1 MRRITIVAVLGIGV
15 LFGGSL
21 VLLEALDRPDS
32 THPAPPAPTPEVAAP
47 RPEVS
52 PSSPPAPK
60 VIEPP
65 PPSMAA
71 LPVPVVP
78 ELPPAPPKPSYDI
91 SDTNAAL
98 KRLVVE
104 RCGGLEVRFAEELR
118 KSQEPLT
125 GQAVLLL
132 DVEPQQ
138 DQLYVWSASTQVAG
152 ATRPSLVACAQW
164 AVKAKA
170 VDARGVRPGP
180 RFKVQLVVGMR
191 QP

>member
-1 MRRITIVAVLGIGV
+1 MTIWAVLGIGL

-21 VLLEALDRPDS
+21 LLLQVLDQAE
-32 THPAPPAPTPEVAAP
+32 PAHTGPPVPTSPPVTADAPAPTPVPAP
-47 RPEVS
+47 R
-52 PSSPPAPK
+52 
-60 VIEPP
+60 VIETP
-65 PPSMAA
+65 PPSAVA
-71 LPVPVVP
+71 PAITVDP

-104 RCGGLEVRFAEELR
+104 RCGGLEVRFADELR
-118 KSQEPLT
+118 RGQEQLS

-152 ATRPSLVACAQW
+152 ATRPALVACAQW

-170 VDARGVRPGP
+170 VPARGVRPGP
-180 RFKVQLVVGMR
+180 RFKVQLVVGMKG
-191 QP
+191 P